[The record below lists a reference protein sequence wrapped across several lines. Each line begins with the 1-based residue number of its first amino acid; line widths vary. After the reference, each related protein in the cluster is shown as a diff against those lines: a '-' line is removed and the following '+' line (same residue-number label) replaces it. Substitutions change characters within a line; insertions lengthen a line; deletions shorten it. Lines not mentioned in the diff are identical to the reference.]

1 MTNNPVAEANTVN
14 YNFACRILAQGNLV
28 SFPTETVYGLGAD
41 ATNGD
46 AVAKIFTLKQRPS
59 FNPLIIHLSNMRQVA
74 EYTHL
79 DKISEELGGIFWP
92 GPFTLILP
100 LKEKSGISPMVTAG
114 QNTIAVRIPRNDI
127 AHELLSQFGGPIAAP
142 SANLSGQVSPTT
154 AQHVA
159 REFGPNYGDLQMIL
173 DGGPCTEGIESTI
186 IQVTDKDIKILRPGS
201 ITIEDIEKATSH
213 PIHINT
219 VQQHE
224 THLTAPSLI
233 SPGLMK
239 SHYAPKTKIRL
250 DAVDVRENEAMLG
263 FGKNCPLDTPFIRNL
278 SKDGDLYEAAA
289 NLFSM
294 IRELD
299 ELNLDSIAVSPIP
312 MHGIGAAINDRLN
325 RAAAPKENI
334 QLKSA
339 HALKKQALDN

>member
-1 MTNNPVAEANTVN
+1 
-14 YNFACRILAQGNLV
+14 
-28 SFPTETVYGLGAD
+28 
-41 ATNGD
+41 
-46 AVAKIFTLKQRPS
+46 
-59 FNPLIIHLSNMRQVA
+59 
-74 EYTHL
+74 
-79 DKISEELGGIFWP
+79 
-92 GPFTLILP
+92 
-100 LKEKSGISPMVTAG
+100 
-114 QNTIAVRIPRNDI
+114 
-127 AHELLSQFGGPIAAP
+127 
-142 SANLSGQVSPTT
+142 
-154 AQHVA
+154 
-159 REFGPNYGDLQMIL
+159 
-173 DGGPCTEGIESTI
+173 
-186 IQVTDKDIKILRPGS
+186 
-201 ITIEDIEKATSH
+201 
-213 PIHINT
+213 
-219 VQQHE
+219 
-224 THLTAPSLI
+224 
-233 SPGLMK
+233 MK